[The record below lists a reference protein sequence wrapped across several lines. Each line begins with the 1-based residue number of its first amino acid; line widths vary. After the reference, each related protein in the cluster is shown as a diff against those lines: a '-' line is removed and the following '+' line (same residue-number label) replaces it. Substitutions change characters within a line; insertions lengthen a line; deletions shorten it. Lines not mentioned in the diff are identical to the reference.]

1 MLRDLV
7 SHGAGINGAKLLAGR
22 VRKIGAASGG
32 AEMVTLLS
40 EYDRDTVRDLARRC
54 LSRGSR
60 TADWILMRF
69 EDCDRLQRMDIR
81 TEPELRTALREY
93 VEYRAETLKPDPIKT
108 IRRSLVGSNIPGF
121 FPTPPGLASE
131 VVRQARIELGML
143 VLEPN
148 GGAGDLADKVRELA
162 PAAEIH
168 VAEVNAQLISVLEHK
183 GYQVVHR
190 GDFLQFNP
198 GAVYDRIVMNPPFE
212 DGQAIEHVQHAYKLL
227 KPGGIV
233 AAVMDEGAFFHSTR
247 KAASFRQWLG
257 ECGGVNERN
266 PAGSFAG
273 DDAFRQTGVAT
284 RTVVIERRCERQA
297 VEIALEDSGSSE
309 AQSGTAEGRV
319 SVAV

>member
-1 MLRDLV
+1 M
-7 SHGAGINGAKLLAGR
+7 NN
-22 VRKIGAASGG
+22 
-32 AEMVTLLS
+32 VTID
-40 EYDRDTVRDLARRC
+40 E
-54 LSRGSR
+54 
-60 TADWILMRF
+60 
-69 EDCDRLQRMDIR
+69 IR
-81 TEPELRTALREY
+81 
-93 VEYRAETLKPDPIKT
+93 
-108 IRRSLVGSNIPGF
+108 NF
-121 FPTPPGLASE
+121 
-131 VVRQARIELGML
+131 
-143 VLEPN
+143 
-148 GGAGDLADKVRELA
+148 
-162 PAAEIH
+162 
-168 VAEVNAQLISVLEHK
+168 
-183 GYQVVHR
+183 YQVVHR

-212 DGQAIEHVQHAYKLL
+212 DGQAIERVQHAYKLL
-227 KPGGIV
+227 KPGGIL